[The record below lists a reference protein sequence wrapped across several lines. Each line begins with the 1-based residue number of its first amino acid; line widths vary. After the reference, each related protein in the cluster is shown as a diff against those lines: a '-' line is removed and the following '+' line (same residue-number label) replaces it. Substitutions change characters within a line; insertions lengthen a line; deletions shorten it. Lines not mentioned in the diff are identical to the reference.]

1 MFVQIIYLIKYKTS
15 TLDVQT
21 GPKGLLPDKTA
32 YFNKLSLNRQSLE
45 EKRVQNDQN
54 T

>member
-1 MFVQIIYLIKYKTS
+1 MIYLRKQKTS
-15 TLDVQT
+15 TLDVQEDS
-21 GPKGLLPDKTA
+21 KSLLPDKTA